1 MIMDIVCLPNVSLR
15 KKALKVLKISD
26 EEKRILDEMAETM
39 YLKGGVG
46 LAACQVGIDKQ
57 LVVVDIGDGLM
68 KLVNP
73 VIIKKEGCEAL
84 EEGCLSVPEA
94 VIKVKRAKKITIEYL
109 NEKGEAMTMTAKGLL
124 ARVIQHE
131 VDHLLGKLIVD
142 YLSPI
147 KKLFFSNRLTIRKL

>member
-1 MIMDIVCLPNVSLR
+1 MEIVHLPNPCLR
-15 KKALKVLKISD
+15 KKSGKVFKVSD
-26 EEKRILDEMAETM
+26 EDRRILDEMAKTM

-57 LVVVDIGDGLM
+57 LAVVDIGVGLI
-68 KLVNP
+68 KLLNP
-73 VIIKKEGCEAL
+73 VIVKKEGRETQ

-94 VIKVKRAKKITIEYL
+94 IVKVKRAKKISVEYL
-109 NEKGEAMTMTAKGLL
+109 NEKGEALSMIADGLL

-131 VDHLLGKLIVD
+131 LDHLSGKLIID